1 MKTMPFAGR
10 IRAVLAATALSSL
23 GACASLPRTPYTASE
38 SAAAE
43 VAGIPGAR
51 IFADVPLERYATF
64 MGTRPPRSRP
74 FTYLALSGGGGD
86 GAYGAGVLNG
96 WSAAGTR
103 PEFSLVSGVSTGA
116 LIAPFAFLG
125 AAYDPVLTEIYT
137 SGVASSLVANPSL
150 ANVLFGSGLF
160 GDQRLR
166 DLVGRYVTTDL
177 LAAVANEHAKGRR
190 LLVMTT
196 NLDAKRA
203 MVWNMGTI
211 AASGASNAAAL
222 FRDVLT
228 ASASVPAV
236 FRPQLLDV
244 QAEGRLHQELHV
256 DGAVVAPVFIL
267 PQAALV
273 GDRIRGAPGKA
284 DFYVLMN
291 GRIDPEFEIVRAETL
306 PIVQQTLATGAQ
318 ARSSASLAAAYAFAA
333 SHRAG
338 FHLAYIDG
346 AAPRPTTVDGFEVSY
361 MRSLYEAGFEKA
373 RSGTAWRSRVPL
385 TAPGDVAISVGAPR
399 RGPGSEF

>member
-1 MKTMPFAGR
+1 MKTSQVAR
-10 IRAVLAATALSSL
+10 CLRTVAAATILSTL
-23 GACASLPRTPYTASE
+23 GACASLPRVAYTASS
-38 SAAAE
+38 SATAE
-43 VAGIPGAR
+43 VTGIPGAR

-64 MGTRPPRSRP
+64 MGTRLPRSKP

-86 GAYGAGVLNG
+86 GAYGAGILNG
-96 WSAAGTR
+96 WSATGKR
-103 PEFSLVSGVSTGA
+103 PEFTLVSGVSTGA

-125 AAYDPVLTEIYT
+125 AAYNPVLTEIYT

-150 ANVLFGSGLF
+150 ANVVFGSGLF

-166 DLVGRYVTTDL
+166 DLVARYVTPDL
-177 LAAVANEHAKGRR
+177 LEAVASEHAKGRR

-211 AASGASNAAAL
+211 AASGAPNAAAL

-236 FRPQLLDV
+236 FQPQLLDV
-244 QAEGRLHQELHV
+244 QSEGRTHQELHV
-256 DGAVVAPVFIL
+256 DGAVVAPVFIV

-273 GDRIRGAPGKA
+273 GERIRGAPGKA

-291 GRIDPEFEIVRAETL
+291 GRIDPEFETARTNTL
-306 PIVQQTLATGAQ
+306 SIVQQTLATGAQ
-318 ARSSASLAAAYAFAA
+318 ARSAASVAAAYAFAK
-333 SHRAG
+333 SHKAG

-346 AAPRPTTVDGFEVSY
+346 DAPRPTTADGFEVSY
-361 MRSLYEAGFEKA
+361 MRSLYEAGFAKSRA
-373 RSGTAWRSRVPL
+373 GAAWRSNVPF
-385 TAPGDVAISVGAPR
+385 TRAGDVADLVGTPR
-399 RGPGSEF
+399 PSP

>member
-1 MKTMPFAGR
+1 
-10 IRAVLAATALSSL
+10 
-23 GACASLPRTPYTASE
+23 
-38 SAAAE
+38 
-43 VAGIPGAR
+43 
-51 IFADVPLERYATF
+51 
-64 MGTRPPRSRP
+64 
-74 FTYLALSGGGGD
+74 
-86 GAYGAGVLNG
+86 
-96 WSAAGTR
+96 
-103 PEFSLVSGVSTGA
+103 
-116 LIAPFAFLG
+116 
-125 AAYDPVLTEIYT
+125 
-137 SGVASSLVANPSL
+137 
-150 ANVLFGSGLF
+150 
-160 GDQRLR
+160 
-166 DLVGRYVTTDL
+166 
-177 LAAVANEHAKGRR
+177 
-190 LLVMTT
+190 MTT

-211 AASGASNAAAL
+211 AASGAPNAAAL

-346 AAPRPTTVDGFEVSY
+346 AAPRPTTVNGFEVSY
-361 MRSLYEAGFEKA
+361 MRSLYLAGFGKA
-373 RSGTAWRSRVPL
+373 RSGTAWRSTVPL
-385 TAPGDVAISVGAPR
+385 TAPGDVASSVGAPR